1 MELLTK
7 EEKLKILRTLKVD
20 EEFRYAIAGLIGYSE
35 VLEEIRKIWKNIE
48 KIWEEIKDL
57 KRDIK
62 DLKNDIKNIKRN
74 IENLERN
81 QERLWREVKSLRIDQ
96 GKIWEE
102 TREIKRLHE
111 KYSLTIEEEA
121 NQVVSYLLEK
131 KGVAIETRPEYF
143 NEEYEFDIYGTNGEI
158 TVIGEAKIR
167 AGPSH
172 VAKLNERV
180 REAEKKWPQ
189 KLPGK
194 IIKVLYCLRA
204 TPKTIEEA
212 EKTGVWL
219 IESMKEKTKPSL

>member
-35 VLEEIRKIWKNIE
+35 VLEEIRKIWENIE
-48 KIWEEIKDL
+48 KIWEEI
-57 KRDIK
+57 
-62 DLKNDIKNIKRN
+62 
-74 IENLERN
+74 
-81 QERLWREVKSLRIDQ
+81 
-96 GKIWEE
+96 
-102 TREIKRLHE
+102 REIKGEIAEIKKDMSEIKRFNE

-121 NQVVSYLLEK
+121 NQVVSYLLERR
-131 KGVAIETRPEYF
+131 GVAIETRPEYF

-194 IIKVLYCLRA
+194 IIKVLYCLRV